1 MSNLS
6 SPQAEAL
13 ACELLGDDELQAV
26 SGGVA
31 YAIGRVAPGV
41 IPTPGRIVANLG
53 SLGGIRPFNC
63 GACVQGIP
71 FNLVNNPAVNPVLN
85 APLGRF

>member
-1 MSNLS
+1 MTNLPS
-6 SPQAEAL
+6 QQSEAL
-13 ACELLGDDELQAV
+13 ACEALSDDELQAV

-31 YAIGRVAPGV
+31 LVTGRAALG
-41 IPTPGRIVANLG
+41 IQLTTGRIVNPGL
-53 SLGGIRPFNC
+53 SGGIKPFNC

-85 APLGRF
+85 APLSRF

>member
-1 MSNLS
+1 MSNLPS
-6 SPQAEAL
+6 KQPEASACEAL
-13 ACELLGDDELQAV
+13 SDDELQAV

-31 YAIGRVAPGV
+31 LVVGRAALGGALVTGK
-41 IPTPGRIVANLG
+41 IANG
-53 SLGGIRPFNC
+53 SLGGIKPFNC

>member
-1 MSNLS
+1 MSNLPS
-6 SPQAEAL
+6 QQTEEL
-13 ACELLGDDELQAV
+13 ACELLSDDELQAV

-31 YAIGRVAPGV
+31 LVTGKATQGVALVTGKVVKPGL
-41 IPTPGRIVANLG
+41 I
-53 SLGGIRPFNC
+53 GGIKPFNC

-71 FNLVNNPAVNPVLN
+71 FNLVNNPAVNPVLK

>member
-1 MSNLS
+1 MTNLPS
-6 SPQAEAL
+6 QQSEVL
-13 ACELLGDDELQAV
+13 ACEALSDDELQAV

-31 YAIGRVAPGV
+31 LVTGRAALG
-41 IPTPGRIVANLG
+41 TSLSG
-53 SLGGIRPFNC
+53 SLSLVGSSIPPIKPFNC

-85 APLGRF
+85 APLSRF

>member
-31 YAIGRVAPGV
+31 YAIGRVSPGV
-41 IPTPGRIVANLG
+41 IPAPGGNVAILG

-63 GACVQGIP
+63 IACVQGVP
-71 FNLVNNPAVNPVLN
+71 RDLVSNPALNRVLR
-85 APLGRF
+85 GGF

>member
-1 MSNLS
+1 MSNLPS
-6 SPQAEAL
+6 KQPEASACEAL
-13 ACELLGDDELQAV
+13 SDDELQAV

-31 YAIGRVAPGV
+31 LVVGRGALVL
-41 IPTPGRIVANLG
+41 GRDAAFKIK
-53 SLGGIRPFNC
+53 PFNC

>member
-6 SPQAEAL
+6 SQQTEAL
-13 ACELLGDDELQAV
+13 DCELLSNDELQAV

-31 YAIGRVAPGV
+31 SAIGRFALGV
-41 IPTPGRIVANLG
+41 TLPGRIK
-53 SLGGIRPFNC
+53 PFNC

-85 APLGRF
+85 APLSRF

>member
-1 MSNLS
+1 MSNLPS
-6 SPQAEAL
+6 QPAEAL
-13 ACELLGDDELQAV
+13 ACELLSDDELQAV

-31 YAIGRVAPGV
+31 YAIGRAALAVPLPG
-41 IPTPGRIVANLG
+41 GSAANLG